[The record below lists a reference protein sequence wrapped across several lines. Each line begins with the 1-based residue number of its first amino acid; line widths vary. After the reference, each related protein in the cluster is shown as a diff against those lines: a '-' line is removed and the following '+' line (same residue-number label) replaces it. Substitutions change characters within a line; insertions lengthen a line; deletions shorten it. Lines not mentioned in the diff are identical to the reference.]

1 MTGFGSITVANAPV
15 SYGAFELTVG
25 IDPSTPDGLHVLD
38 EVASAGYAGIDLG
51 PVGYL
56 GSGDELAD
64 RLASRGLGLAGAYL
78 ELPYTDAEALEKV
91 LPELDAML
99 DTFNAVARRRPR
111 RGVARVRAADQP
123 PASQEREPGR
133 RGGHRRRRRP
143 GRGRLV
149 TGGVPPARG
158 GRPRRRRLP
167 RRPAGDRVVGVA
179 GGGAGHP
186 ADDV

>member
-25 IDPSTPDGLHVLD
+25 IDPSTPGGLHVLD

-56 GSGDELAD
+56 GSGDELAA

-78 ELPYTDAEALEKV
+78 ELPYSDAEALEKV

-99 DTFNAVARRRPR
+99 DTFDAVAGRLTGPPPHPTIAAAGSPARR
-111 RGVARVRAADQP
+111 A
-123 PASQEREPGR
+123 
-133 RGGHRRRRRP
+133 RP
-143 GRGRLV
+143 GRAHTDPSAGLDADGWGRFRVGL
-149 TGGVPPARG
+149 ARVLEHC
-158 GRPRRRRLP
+158 R
-167 RRPAGDRVVGVA
+167 
-179 GGGAGHP
+179 
-186 ADDV
+186 